1 MEHDR
6 HGAKQP
12 HRFDPAKAPL
22 LDDRA
27 RFEWLPLGEVMGLLD
42 VPDGGLVVDFGT
54 GTGTYAIELA
64 AARPD
69 VKIIALDE
77 QEAMLKRLKE
87 KLASRPL
94 ANVEPVLSRTAAAR
108 ALEGRADRVLGLNVL
123 HEIGDDALREVG
135 ALLKPGGRVLFIDWN
150 ADVVREVGPP
160 REHVYSPD
168 AAESRVGGFGFQ
180 VEKRHLF
187 RHHYALVCRLK
198 AAREDA
204 R

>member
-1 MEHDR
+1 MEEAMAHDHDR

-12 HRFDPAKAPL
+12 HRFDPGKAPL

-27 RFEWLPLGEVMGLLD
+27 RFEWVPPADVIRLLDIPHGGLL
-42 VPDGGLVVDFGT
+42 VDFGT

-69 VKIIALDE
+69 ARIIALDE
-77 QEAMLKRLKE
+77 QQPMLDRLAA
-87 KLASRPL
+87 KLAAQPV
-94 ANVEPVLSRTAAAR
+94 ANVEPVMARTPAAR

-123 HEIGDDALREVG
+123 HELGDEAMGEVR

-150 ADVVREVGPP
+150 AEVDRDVGPP

-168 AAESRVGGFGFQ
+168 AAGARVERFGFE
-180 VEKRHLF
+180 VRERHLF
-187 RHHYALVCRLK
+187 RYHYAVLC
-198 AAREDA
+198 A
-204 R
+204 